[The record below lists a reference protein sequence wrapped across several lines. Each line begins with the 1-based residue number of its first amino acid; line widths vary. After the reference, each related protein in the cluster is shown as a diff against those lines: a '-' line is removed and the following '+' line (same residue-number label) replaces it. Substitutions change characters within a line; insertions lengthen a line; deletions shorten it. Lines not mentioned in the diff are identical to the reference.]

1 MLRNPKILL
10 VLIVC
15 VAVFIV
21 ALAGG
26 ALGNAFSGG
35 FLGAPLPAISLPA
48 ESVTSAPVVG
58 GFHITNTM
66 IATWLAII
74 VLLAITLM
82 VRRKL
87 SEVPGRLQGMIEM
100 LMEFFLGLTASVA
113 GPERGA
119 RFFPLVMTIF
129 IFIVT
134 ANWMGILPGF
144 GTIGRIE
151 SAEEVVHHLEK
162 DGEVDKTHVKVN
174 IFDGDGGVGILSF
187 GSIDD
192 ELTLA
197 ELDEQGAGEGKQ
209 AGILIP
215 FLRSANTDI
224 NMTLAIALAAMFMVH
239 VWAMRALGV
248 FGHLGKFI
256 NFKDGPIGLFVGV
269 LEAISEIAKIISFT
283 FRLFGNMFAGEVLL
297 VAMAFLL
304 PLIGIIP
311 FLGLEL
317 FVGVIQAFIFC
328 DAHPCVRRVGH
339 RQPPGGRT
347 LSPDLYVPG
356 RTAPATGCRGPRRN
370 WAGLRQKT
378 PVSRKK

>member
-10 VLIVC
+10 VLIVS
-15 VAVFIV
+15 VVVFIV

-26 ALGNAFSGG
+26 GLGNAFSGG
-35 FLGAPLPAISLPA
+35 FLGTPLPAISLPA
-48 ESVTSAPVVG
+48 ESVTSEPVFG

-66 IATWLAII
+66 IATWLAIM
-74 VLLAITLM
+74 VLLAFTLM

-87 SEVPGRLQGMIEM
+87 SEVPGRLQGMIE
-100 LMEFFLGLTASVA
+100 LVMEFFLGLTESVA

-162 DGEVDKTHVKVN
+162 HGEVDKTHVKVN
-174 IFDGDGGVGILSF
+174 IFDGDGGVGILNF

-192 ELTLA
+192 QLTLA
-197 ELDEQGAGEGKQ
+197 ELEEQGAGEGRQ

-224 NMTLAIALAAMFMVH
+224 NMTLAIALVAMFMVH
-239 VWAMRALGV
+239 MWALRALGV

-256 NFKDGPIGLFVGV
+256 NFKGGPIGLFVGV
-269 LEAISEIAKIISFT
+269 LEAISEVAKIISFT

-304 PLIGIIP
+304 PIIGIIP

-317 FVGVIQAFIFC
+317 FVGVIQAFIF
-328 DAHPCVRRVGH
+328 AMLILVFAASATVSHQAEGH
-339 RQPPGGRT
+339 
-347 LSPDLYVPG
+347 
-356 RTAPATGCRGPRRN
+356 
-370 WAGLRQKT
+370 
-378 PVSRKK
+378 